1 MTRPGAR
8 RDPASGQW
16 WMFTILFVLFLAG
29 AVWLFSRGQSTGGI
43 LATVVAVLDGGA
55 AVALYLRSRRNR
67 RS

>member
-16 WMFTILFVLFLAG
+16 WMFGILFVFFLAG
-29 AVWLFSRGQSTGGI
+29 AVWLFGRGQSTGGI

-55 AVALYLRSRRNR
+55 AVALYLRSRRLR
-67 RS
+67 R